1 MWQIGSSSF
10 AIKTQP
16 FTKEEVDRA
25 RNSALSDFERA
36 MNNSQ
41 AVALQLSEWAAIG
54 DWRLMFVDRDRAR
67 TATVED
73 VQRTALEYL
82 KTSNRTV
89 GVFIPGEPDRS
100 VNRFDVW
107 DGCV

>member
-1 MWQIGSSSF
+1 
-10 AIKTQP
+10 
-16 FTKEEVDRA
+16 
-25 RNSALSDFERA
+25 

-73 VQRTALEYL
+73 VQRTALMYL

-100 VNRFDVW
+100 VIPPNPSVAALV
-107 DGCV
+107 DGYKGDAARSEGEEFNPSPANIDTRTTRSELRAA